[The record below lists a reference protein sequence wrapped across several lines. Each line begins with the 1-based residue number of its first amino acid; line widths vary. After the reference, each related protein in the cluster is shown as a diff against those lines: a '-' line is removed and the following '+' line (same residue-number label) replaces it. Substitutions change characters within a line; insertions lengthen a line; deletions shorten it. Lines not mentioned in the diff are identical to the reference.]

1 MIAAFRFFLLALFAV
16 YCCDASGSCESPDAD
31 VIIVGAGMS
40 GIAAASTFY
49 NSGLTNFL
57 ILEARS
63 EIGGRMRS
71 VEFAGIQIELGA
83 NWIQGVDPS
92 GSPRERVNPIWE
104 LKQRCG
110 LEGQLSDFDSRIVY
124 GENGVDLTSALR
136 DDDLDA
142 AYERVE
148 QLSKSQQAAGLPD
161 ISTRAALNMSNWISS
176 SPGDNFID
184 WFAFDFCFAE
194 PPKVSSLHQSRP
206 LATYD
211 EFGDED
217 FFVTDQRGYAH
228 LAHCLAEDFINQDS
242 SRLRLNTTV
251 SRVEYNDTCVCAVTK
266 DQTKFCGNYGIVT
279 FPIGVL
285 LNGIGVTFVPP
296 LSQVKANAIRN
307 FSSALYLK
315 IFVEFNETFWDDVEI
330 IGRATNDREDYPV
343 FEPLGKFFPNSTI
356 LLVTLTGET
365 AYRVAAQNRSVTRQE
380 ILGALRFM
388 YPDFQAE
395 LLNMY
400 IPDWASNPLSL
411 GSYSNT
417 KIGVNDQTFKD
428 LVAPLGRLYIS
439 GEVTSQKYG
448 GFLHGAYF
456 SGVDAANIILQDMQ
470 STPDSAKV
478 ATASVIVISSS
489 LFLLSFLLHCM

>member
-1 MIAAFRFFLLALFAV
+1 MLTQTKSLVFLKMTLRFSCFMHVVLALFAV
-16 YCCDASGSCESPDAD
+16 YCCDASGSCKSPDAD

-63 EIGGRMRS
+63 EIGGHMRS
-71 VEFAGIQIELGA
+71 TDFAGIKIELGA

-92 GSPRERVNPIWE
+92 GSPREQVNPIWE

-110 LEGQLSDFDSRIVY
+110 LEGQLSNFDSRIVY
-124 GENGVDLTSALR
+124 AENGTDITKTLR
-136 DDDLDA
+136 DEELA
-142 AYERVE
+142 NAYKQVGH
-148 QLSKSQQAAGLPD
+148 LSISRQDAGLPD
-161 ISTRAALNMSNWISS
+161 ISTRVGLIMSNWIPSL
-176 SPGDNFID
+176 PGDNFID

-194 PPKVSSLHQSRP
+194 PPRVTSLYNSQ
-206 LATYD
+206 LATYED
-211 EFGDED
+211 FGPDD

-228 LAHCLAEDFINQDS
+228 LARCLAEDFIDQDS

-285 LNGIGVTFVPP
+285 LNGSVVTFVPP
-296 LSQVKANAIRN
+296 LSQVKTNAIRN

-330 IGRATNDREDYPV
+330 IGRATNDRENYPV

-380 ILGALRFM
+380 ILDALRFM
-388 YPDFQAE
+388 YPDFRAE

-411 GSYSNT
+411 GSYSN
-417 KIGVNDQTFKD
+417 KKVGVNDQTFKD
-428 LVAPLGRLYIS
+428 LVAQTL
-439 GEVTSQKYG
+439 ED
-448 GFLHGAYF
+448 FLDHW
-456 SGVDAANIILQDMQ
+456 LQAQ
-470 STPDSAKV
+470 
-478 ATASVIVISSS
+478 
-489 LFLLSFLLHCM
+489 

>member
-1 MIAAFRFFLLALFAV
+1 MTPCIVHVVLALFAV
-16 YCCDASGSCESPDAD
+16 YRCDAAGSCKSPDAD

-49 NSGLTNFL
+49 NNGLTNFL

-63 EIGGRMRS
+63 EIGGHMRS
-71 VEFAGIQIELGA
+71 TEFAGINIELGA

-92 GSPRERVNPIWE
+92 GSPRELVNPIWE

-110 LEGQLSDFDSRIVY
+110 LEGQISDFDSRIVY
-124 GENGVDLTSALR
+124 AENGKDITKTLR
-136 DDDLDA
+136 DEDLA
-142 AYERVE
+142 NAYKKVGN
-148 QLSKSQQAAGLPD
+148 LSRNRQDIGLPD
-161 ISTRAALNMSNWISS
+161 ISTRVGLDLCDWIPS

-194 PPKVSSLHQSRP
+194 PPNVTSLYNSQ
-206 LATYD
+206 LATYED
-211 EFGDED
+211 FGPDD

-228 LAHCLAEDFINQDS
+228 LANCLAEDFIDG
-242 SRLRLNTTV
+242 RLRLNTTV
-251 SRVEYNDTCVCAVTK
+251 SRVEYSDTCVCAVTN
-266 DQTKFCGNYGIVT
+266 DQTKFCGNYSIVT

-285 LNGIGVTFVPP
+285 LNGSVVTFVPP
-296 LSQVKANAIRN
+296 LSQVKTNAIRN

-343 FEPLGKFFPNSTI
+343 FEPLGNFFPNSTI
-356 LLVTLTGET
+356 LLVTLTGKT

-380 ILGALRFM
+380 ILDALRFM
-388 YPDFQAE
+388 YPNYRAE
-395 LLNMY
+395 PLNMY

-417 KIGVNDQTFKD
+417 KVGVNDQTFKD
-428 LVAPLGRLYIS
+428 LAAPLGRLYIS
-439 GEVTSQKYG
+439 GEVTSQKYN
-448 GFLHGAYF
+448 GFVHGAYL
-456 SGVDAANIILQDMQ
+456 SGVDVANRILKVHVLNTCSANFVSASAIII
-470 STPDSAKV
+470 A
-478 ATASVIVISSS
+478 
-489 LFLLSFLLHCM
+489 LSFFSLLLII